1 VAPPFREAEFDIIYG
16 DGISREGSLI
26 DIGEANGILTK
37 SGTWFSY
44 GETRLAQGRENTRQ
58 ILKASKQLSDEIE
71 AKIKEK
77 LNLAW
82 GGTGIIREEPVA
94 TKENA

>member
-26 DIGEANGILTK
+26 DIGEANGILVK

-58 ILKASKQLSDEIE
+58 LLKANKQMSDEIE
-71 AKIKEK
+71 LKIKEK
-77 LNLAW
+77 LGISW
-82 GGTGIIREEPVA
+82 GGTGIAREAAEPEA
-94 TKENA
+94 KKE